1 MRYEYIIK
9 KPEQTIC
16 IEVSIYCDYSK
27 IEYRV
32 SDIGVKSKGK
42 RKFEFVAARLRDD
55 HGYRHTDYDKRSDY
69 VKNEYPADPDIRCG
83 YPPWRAYGNRTAQR
97 GVFRGLGK
105 APVPHQSD
113 GAAGPAGYH
122 LCH

>member
-69 VKNEYPADPDIRCG
+69 VKNEYLKIVTEEEIRSAI
-83 YPPWRAYGNRTAQR
+83 AYAYEQIKPNYDA
-97 GVFRGLGK
+97 VSYW
-105 APVPHQSD
+105 V
-113 GAAGPAGYH
+113 
-122 LCH
+122 C